1 MAYCPRCATEYE
13 ENAGECMDCHLALRP
28 GPPPASLLERKKHGM
43 RRDVKLVSVHVFSG
57 GTAVMEAELAK
68 NWLESE
74 GIPCVLPGEASVGML
89 PVLDVPLL
97 VCEEDADEATRIL
110 KEYLESNATAQE
122 DEPA

>member
-13 ENAGECMDCHLALRP
+13 ESAHECMDCHLPLRP
-28 GPPPASLLERKKHGM
+28 GPPPASLLERTKRRL

-74 GIPCVLPGEASVGML
+74 GIPCILPGEASVGML
-89 PVLDVPLL
+89 PVLDVPVL
-97 VCEEDADEATRIL
+97 VCEEDAEDATRIL
-110 KEYLESNATAQE
+110 KEYLESNSPRTE
-122 DEPA
+122 SEPG